1 VIENL
6 HILRGRDYE
15 IVNGIVLRQP
25 KLSEIEELGEEKYT
39 GMLAILVSSP
49 FDMIAE
55 LDKLKIDFTK
65 ITSYQLFCTF
75 YHLLNIEET
84 KLLFGDLDF
93 SKFRLVKNGDRF
105 ELRLNDI
112 VINEKV
118 YKEMVD
124 SVRVIN
130 ALSPPQYTR
139 VANEYTK
146 QKMIELAYSELE
158 LAKRKKPKSI
168 LRTLISR
175 ATNHP
180 YFKYRLDEV
189 WDMSIYVFYDALKSI
204 NIIENS
210 NHLNIGA
217 YSGNI
222 DISKINKKEFNWLR
236 EA

>member
-1 VIENL
+1 MIESL
-6 HILRGRDYE
+6 HTLRGRDYK
-15 IVNGIVLRQP
+15 ITDGIILRQP

-39 GMLAILVSSP
+39 GMLAVLVSSP

-55 LDKLKIDFTK
+55 LDKLNIDFTK
-65 ITSYQLFCTF
+65 ITSYQLFCVF
-75 YHLLNIEET
+75 YQLLNIEET

-93 SKFRLVKNGDRF
+93 SQFRLIENNGKF
-105 ELRLNDI
+105 ELRFKDI
-112 VINEKV
+112 VINEKI
-118 YKEMVD
+118 YKDMVD
-124 SVRVIN
+124 SVRIIN

-146 QKMIELAYSELE
+146 QKMIELAYSEME
-158 LAKRKKPKSI
+158 LAKRRKPKSI

-189 WDMSIYVFYDALKSI
+189 WDMTIYAFYDALKSI
-204 NIIENS
+204 NIIESS
-210 NHLNIGA
+210 NHLTVGV